1 MKKFILLL
9 TLVALCALAL
19 VSFSVQGQGP
29 KNKLRKHPNKV
40 TNSYIVVLEDW
51 AVGYTGDQSAA
62 PQVSSDLA
70 AAYNGKLKHVYK
82 HAISGFS
89 VEMTEEQAAALS
101 EDARVKYVEEDTEV
115 HATT

>member
-51 AVGYTGDQSAA
+51 AVGYAGDQSAA

-70 AAYNGKLKHVYK
+70 TAVGGRVKHVYK
-82 HAISGFS
+82 HALSGFS
-89 VEMTEEQAAALS
+89 IEMTEAQAEALS
-101 EDARVKYVEEDTEV
+101 LDIRVKYVE
-115 HATT
+115 